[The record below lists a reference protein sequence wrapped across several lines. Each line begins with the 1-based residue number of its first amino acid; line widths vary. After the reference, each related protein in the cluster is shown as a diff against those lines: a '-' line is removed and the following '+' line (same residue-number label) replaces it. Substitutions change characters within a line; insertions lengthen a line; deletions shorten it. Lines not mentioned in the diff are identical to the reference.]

1 MKLLAVAC
9 VSLAAVTTIVS
20 SSHAG
25 RRVTD
30 LSSSSLSTYA
40 GRDGQGA
47 YYTVDAAL
55 PSGVT
60 RVREAW
66 LEVHVD
72 ASVDT
77 LEGFSDPTPLFE
89 VFMLNASV
97 TGDVS
102 RESFVAT
109 RHRMSRPVA
118 VGSDRLVRIDI
129 TEYAQKILVN
139 PSRNHGLVMGA
150 VTGDRREKF
159 TIWSDAFGSGKPA
172 RITVME

>member
-1 MKLLAVAC
+1 MKSLVAAS
-9 VSLAAVTTIVS
+9 VAFAAITTIVS
-20 SSHAG
+20 GADAG

-40 GRDGQGA
+40 GRNGQGA
-47 YYTVDAAL
+47 YYTVDASL

-77 LEGFSDPTPLFE
+77 LEGFSDPAPLFE
-89 VFMLNASV
+89 VFMLNAS
-97 TGDVS
+97 TAGGVS
-102 RESFVAT
+102 RETFVAT
-109 RHRMSRPVA
+109 RHSMSRPVA
-118 VGSDRLVRIDI
+118 VGSDRLVRIDV
-129 TEYAQKILVN
+129 TEYAQTILAD
-139 PSRNHGLVMGA
+139 PSRNHGLVMGS
-150 VTGDRREKF
+150 VTGDRRGMF
-159 TIWSDAFGSGKPA
+159 TIRSGTFGAGKPA